1 MGWIALGCFMAAL
14 VGLATVAS
22 RSHAAR
28 RSERLETAFFR
39 ARGHRLTTMDNRS
52 VRF

>member
-1 MGWIALGCFMAAL
+1 MGWIAVGFIFAAL
-14 VGLATVAS
+14 AGVGLVAS
-22 RSHAAR
+22 RNFAAR

-52 VRF
+52 IR